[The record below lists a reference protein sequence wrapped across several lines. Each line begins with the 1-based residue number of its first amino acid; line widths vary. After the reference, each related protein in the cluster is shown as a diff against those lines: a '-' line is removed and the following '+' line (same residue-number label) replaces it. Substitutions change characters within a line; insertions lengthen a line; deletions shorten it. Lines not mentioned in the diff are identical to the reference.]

1 MKGKIKAST
10 LSLSVLVLIEM
21 LNAFNA
27 ISEDHSLLVMTPFVN
42 VYLFAATAVSMGL
55 HFVIVYVPV
64 LAQIFS
70 ITALDMHE
78 WWLVFAFSFPVI
90 IIDELLKVYGRH
102 RNAIDLAERIKAR
115 KAE

>member
-1 MKGKIKAST
+1 MGEGLDFSEQPCQYFMKGKIKAST

-27 ISEDHSLLVMTPFVN
+27 ISEDHSLFTMTPFVN
-42 VYLFAATAVSMGL
+42 PYLFAATAVSMGL
-55 HFVIVYVPV
+55 HFMIVYVPV

-78 WWLVFAFSFPVI
+78 LWLVFAFSFPGH
-90 IIDELLKVYGRH
+90 YY
-102 RNAIDLAERIKAR
+102 
-115 KAE
+115 